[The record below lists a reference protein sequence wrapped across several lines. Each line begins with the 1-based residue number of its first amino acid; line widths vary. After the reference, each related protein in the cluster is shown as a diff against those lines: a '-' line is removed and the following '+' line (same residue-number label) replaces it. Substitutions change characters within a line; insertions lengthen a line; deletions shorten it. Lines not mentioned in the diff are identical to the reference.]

1 MGMTYLRATS
11 KPIVRLSGWPGSS
24 QVLGR
29 VYGER
34 GRSRRDY
41 AKEEAMKKTLL
52 CLILIAPA
60 AMAQQFSEWS
70 TPVNVT
76 QINSVANE
84 QHPAISKDGLSL
96 YFASGRPGGCGKMD
110 IWV

>member
-1 MGMTYLRATS
+1 
-11 KPIVRLSGWPGSS
+11 
-24 QVLGR
+24 
-29 VYGER
+29 
-34 GRSRRDY
+34 
-41 AKEEAMKKTLL
+41 MKKTLL

-110 IWV
+110 IWVSQRSSIDSPWEEPFNLG